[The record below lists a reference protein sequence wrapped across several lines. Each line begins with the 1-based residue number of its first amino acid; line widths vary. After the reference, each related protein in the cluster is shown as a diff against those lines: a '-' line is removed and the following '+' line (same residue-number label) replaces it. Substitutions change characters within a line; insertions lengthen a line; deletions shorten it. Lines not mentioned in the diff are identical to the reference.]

1 MNTRNAEQLLRGYFF
16 FVELSSAA
24 RDQRS
29 GGPDRWFLRPNI
41 ASDARA
47 DSRKG
52 FINQSR
58 VHSTKKYTPAVVA
71 GSWGRY
77 MDEPGSCMIA
87 IDFTLSAVFYP
98 NK

>member
-1 MNTRNAEQLLRGYFF
+1 MVSGAETKLLTRGRTHE
-16 FVELSSAA
+16 
-24 RDQRS
+24 
-29 GGPDRWFLRPNI
+29 
-41 ASDARA
+41 
-47 DSRKG
+47 G

-58 VHSTKKYTPAVVA
+58 VHCTRKYTPAVVA

-77 MDEPGSCMIA
+77 MDEPGACMIA